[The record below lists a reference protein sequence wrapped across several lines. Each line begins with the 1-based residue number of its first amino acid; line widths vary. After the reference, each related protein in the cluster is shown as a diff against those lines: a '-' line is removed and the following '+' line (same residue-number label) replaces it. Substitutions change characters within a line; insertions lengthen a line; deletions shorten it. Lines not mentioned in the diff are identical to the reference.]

1 MNIPRRSISL
11 LSLSLLIRN
20 NLKDRGTY
28 YKYRWS
34 AVFFYAIDT
43 VLILLRPI
51 SFNLAV
57 NSSCLD
63 RYKWE

>member
-11 LSLSLLIRN
+11 LSLSLLNRN

-28 YKYRWS
+28 YKYRCS

-43 VLILLRPI
+43 VLKVIGHFVLIQRAMELV
-51 SFNLAV
+51 FN
-57 NSSCLD
+57 
-63 RYKWE
+63 